1 MRRGFYWKLAAGNI
15 KKNGKMYFPYILT
28 CIVTVAMFYIVKSLS
43 LNPGL
48 DSMVGGSFLNTTME
62 MGSWV
67 VAIFAF
73 VFLFYTNSFLMK
85 HRKKEFGLLNIL
97 GMERR
102 HLARV
107 AGWEAVYVA
116 LAGLLLGLGLGLA
129 LDKVMF
135 LAIVRIVGAEVP
147 LGFFISGK
155 AVKDTAIFF
164 VLVFALIFINSVRQI
179 CTVDPIELLRAGNAG
194 EKEPKANWLMAVVGL
209 GTLGGGYYIAIA
221 TENPIASVLMFFVA
235 VLLVVVGTY
244 LLFTAGSIALLKV
257 LRKNKRYYYRTKHF
271 VSVSGMIHRMKQNAV
286 GLANICVLSTMVLV
300 MVSSTTSL
308 MVGMEDIIRERYP
321 MDIMV
326 YFTPNGTAGN
336 APGVETVRELQ
347 EELGMRRKGETAY
360 AYLAF
365 STMRDGDGFA
375 VKKEYALD
383 LLGAISNL
391 FFVTLSDYNASM
403 GEERTLEEGEILL
416 YANRDDFD
424 SPTLRLMDREYRV
437 KEKLDSF
444 VGNGIEAANI
454 ASTYF
459 IVVPDSDTLQK
470 IYEKQKELLDL
481 YANEITQVYGFDT
494 DADREE
500 QAAFCSALRE
510 RLSQGGISARV
521 ENRDSERTTFIGLYG
536 GLFFIGVFLGTLFVM
551 ATVLIIYYK
560 QISEGYDDKERYEI
574 MQKVGM
580 SREEVR
586 ASIHSQVLTVF
597 FLPLIV
603 AGVHV
608 AAAFPII
615 SKLLELLNMLNNSLY
630 VACTVVCF
638 LVFAVMYVLVYGLTA
653 KTYYRIVSR

>member
-1 MRRGFYWKLAAGNI
+1 MKRGFYWKLAAGNI

-135 LAIVRIVGAEVP
+135 LAVVRIVGAEVP

-209 GTLGGGYYIAIA
+209 GTLGGGYYIAIT

-286 GLANICVLSTMVLV
+286 GLANICILSTMVLV
-300 MVSSTTSL
+300 MVSSTTSMML
-308 MVGMEDIIRERYP
+308 GMEDIIKNRYP
-321 MDIMV
+321 ADFMLYLD
-326 YFTPNGTAGN
+326 GTAEERE
-336 APGVETVRELQ
+336 AELEAVRRLREDR
-347 EELGMRRKGETAY
+347 GIAVTAEWGY
-360 AYLAF
+360 SYLAF
-365 STMRDGDGFA
+365 QAICEGSGFSVMRERAHSVEDDTNA
-375 VKKEYALD
+375 
-383 LLGAISNL
+383 L
-391 FFVTLSDYNASM
+391 FFLSLSDYNKVM
-403 GEERTLEEGEILL
+403 GEDKVLQPGEVMIFSNRQRFDYPVLELFG
-416 YANRDDFD
+416 
-424 SPTLRLMDREYRV
+424 REYRV
-437 KEKLDSF
+437 AEKLDAF
-444 VGNGIEAANI
+444 VGNGRYEALMCA
-454 ASTYF
+454 TQY
-459 IVVPDSDTLQK
+459 IVVPDMET
-470 IYEKQKELLDL
+470 IYEIYSSQKEIMSDL
-481 YANEITQVYGFDT
+481 ASEIRCAYGFDV
-494 DADREE
+494 DAGEE
-500 QAAFCSALRE
+500 AQDELYGAIGAHFASESGAELESRLDGRRAFLD
-510 RLSQGGISARV
+510 I
-521 ENRDSERTTFIGLYG
+521 DG
-536 GLFFIGVFLGTLFVM
+536 GLFFIGIFLGILFMM

-560 QISEGYDDKERYEI
+560 QISEGYDDKKRFEI
-574 MQKVGM
+574 MLKVGM
-580 SREEVR
+580 SHNEIK
-586 ASIHSQVLTVF
+586 ASIHSQVLIVF
-597 FLPLIV
+597 FLPLIT
-603 AGVHV
+603 AGIHV
-608 AAAFPII
+608 TAAFPLI
-615 SKLLELLNMLNNSLY
+615 SRLLALLNLY
-630 VACTVVCF
+630 NTGLYMACTAGCF
-638 LVFAVMYVLVYGLTA
+638 LVFGAMYVMIYLLTA
-653 KTYYRIVSR
+653 KAYYRIVSS